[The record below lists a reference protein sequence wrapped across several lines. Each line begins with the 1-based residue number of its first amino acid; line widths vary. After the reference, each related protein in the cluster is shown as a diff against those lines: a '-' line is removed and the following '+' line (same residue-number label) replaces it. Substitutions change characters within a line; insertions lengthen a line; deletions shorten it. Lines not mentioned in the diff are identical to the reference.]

1 MATME
6 LTGIFN
12 KGGASMANEQ
22 NLKPVQTKSEAR
34 ERGSK
39 GGKASG
45 EARRRKR
52 SLREAMQTMLALDL
66 SEKEINDLAKKG
78 YDAQTQLDA
87 LTAAALMSAKRGNSQ
102 AFANV
107 MRLLGEETLN
117 IEIQDDST
125 KNMDN
130 WLNDERNA
138 FKSDK

>member
-1 MATME
+1 MAKEDLIPQNMRTKE
-6 LTGIFN
+6 EQKEIAR
-12 KGGASMANEQ
+12 KGG
-22 NLKPVQTKSEAR
+22 V
-34 ERGSK
+34 
-39 GGKASG
+39 ASG

-52 SLREAMQTMLALDL
+52 SLREAMQTMLALEL

-78 YDAQTQLDA
+78 YDAETQLDA

>member
-1 MATME
+1 
-6 LTGIFN
+6 
-12 KGGASMANEQ
+12 MANEQ
-22 NLKPVQTKSEAR
+22 NLNGHGFDERTASEQR
-34 ERGSK
+34 EIASK

-78 YDAQTQLDA
+78 YDAQTQLDV

-130 WLNDERNA
+130 WLDNERET
-138 FKSDK
+138 FKSNQ

>member
-1 MATME
+1 
-6 LTGIFN
+6 
-12 KGGASMANEQ
+12 MANDNNLVSLADRTTEEQ
-22 NLKPVQTKSEAR
+22 R
-34 ERGSK
+34 EIATK

-45 EARRRKR
+45 EARRKKR
-52 SLREAMQTMLALDL
+52 SLREAMQTMLALEL

-117 IEIQDDST
+117 IELQDDST

-130 WLNDERNA
+130 WLDNERED
-138 FKSDK
+138 FKSNQ

>member
-1 MATME
+1 
-6 LTGIFN
+6 
-12 KGGASMANEQ
+12 MANEQ
-22 NLKPVQTKSEAR
+22 NLSGHGFDERTASEQR
-34 ERGSK
+34 EIASK

-45 EARRRKR
+45 EARRKKR
-52 SLREAMQTMLALDL
+52 SLREAMQTMLALEL
-66 SEKEINDLAKKG
+66 SEKEISDLAKKG
-78 YDAQTQLDA
+78 YDAETQLDA